1 MMSDVVTALDAG
13 FNLAD
18 HAWILQDPSFLP
30 PSSPQS
36 MWSPMSLLADV
47 LGDLL

>member
-1 MMSDVVTALDAG
+1 MSDVVTALDAS
-13 FNLAD
+13 FNLED

-30 PSSPQS
+30 PWLPLSL
-36 MWSPMSLLADV
+36 WSPMSLLADV